1 MVFNIVA
8 SNRYGRGEVERTPF
22 YLWSIAQA
30 WEWLINVPV
39 LGIVFLVV
47 LGLVILTAMVLMGL
61 FSD

>member
-1 MVFNIVA
+1 
-8 SNRYGRGEVERTPF
+8 VERTPF